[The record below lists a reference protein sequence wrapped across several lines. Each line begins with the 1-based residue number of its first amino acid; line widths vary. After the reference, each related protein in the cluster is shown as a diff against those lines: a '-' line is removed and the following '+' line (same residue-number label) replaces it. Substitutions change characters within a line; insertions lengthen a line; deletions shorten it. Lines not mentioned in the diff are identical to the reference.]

1 MPHLRSVREALHSD
15 PEIGLHLPKTEAR
28 ILAALKALKID
39 DVHTNI
45 GGGAVSGIVA
55 ILRGTKPGRT
65 IALRADTDA
74 LPIEEKTGKDYA
86 SRTPGRMHACGHD
99 GHTAALLTFS
109 PICHVTGICRHSD
122 RCISAWR
129 RSFAGSRYMIEDG
142 LVEKFGIEE
151 FYALHGDASVDLGK
165 VAFFPGYGHGKRRR
179 V

>member
-1 MPHLRSVREALHSD
+1 MTIVIHPEDLSEDAAFAVPVREALHSD

-86 SRTPGRMHACGHD
+86 SRTPGRMHAYGRSSHCS
-99 GHTAALLTFS
+99 LLS
-109 PICHVTGICRHSD
+109 VTSQGFCRHSD

-129 RSFAGSRYMIEDG
+129 RRLCREPIHDRGRTG
-142 LVEKFGIEE
+142 R
-151 FYALHGDASVDLGK
+151 K
-165 VAFFPGYGHGKRRR
+165 VRD
-179 V
+179 

>member
-1 MPHLRSVREALHSD
+1 MTIVIHPEDLSEDAAFAVPVREALHSD

-86 SRTPGRMHACGHD
+86 SRTPGRMHAC
-99 GHTAALLTFS
+99 LR
-109 PICHVTGICRHSD
+109 P
-122 RCISAWR
+122 
-129 RSFAGSRYMIEDG
+129 
-142 LVEKFGIEE
+142 
-151 FYALHGDASVDLGK
+151 
-165 VAFFPGYGHGKRRR
+165 
-179 V
+179 